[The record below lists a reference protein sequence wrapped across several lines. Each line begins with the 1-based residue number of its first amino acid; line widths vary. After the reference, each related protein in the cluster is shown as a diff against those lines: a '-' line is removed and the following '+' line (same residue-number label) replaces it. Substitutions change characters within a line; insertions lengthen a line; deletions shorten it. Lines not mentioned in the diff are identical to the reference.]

1 MLFFGG
7 GGVPLVVRL
16 VAYQTSQ
23 NAGNNRNDK
32 ANADTSG
39 TETFLSAESKRNKE
53 KIVRWSDQQIQVLKK
68 CEKSI
73 KSFKIQ

>member
-1 MLFFGG
+1 M
-7 GGVPLVVRL
+7 GVPLVVRL

-68 CEKSI
+68 GEKSI
-73 KSFKIQ
+73 KSFKIW

>member
-1 MLFFGG
+1 MLFFW

-39 TETFLSAESKRNKE
+39 TEKQNSPLE
-53 KIVRWSDQQIQVLKK
+53 
-68 CEKSI
+68 
-73 KSFKIQ
+73 